1 MSLEGRLMY
10 KGFEAW
16 IAVDEK
22 PLPLVRPVYTEARD
36 DATAWI
42 ASEEG
47 KVRSNED
54 IPPRHQFFN
63 FAQSDRDSQFATP
76 RKCEMGP
83 TTT

>member
-16 IAVDEK
+16 VAVDEK

-47 KVRSNED
+47 KVRSN
-54 IPPRHQFFN
+54 
-63 FAQSDRDSQFATP
+63 
-76 RKCEMGP
+76 
-83 TTT
+83 